1 MASVRT
7 PREVAE
13 RLASEAPDDDWL
25 RALVDDLDRRIQAE
39 PLERLMSLWGL
50 SAAEVG
56 RMFGVSRQ
64 ALSKWRSSGVPPA
77 RADAVAALATATDL
91 LDRYVKRERI
101 PAVVRRPAPELGGR
115 SLYELACE
123 GEHERVR
130 RVTARMFDL
139 ARVQP

>member
-1 MASVRT
+1 MATMST
-7 PREVAE
+7 PEEVAE
-13 RLASEAPDDDWL
+13 RLATEAPDEAWL
-25 RALVDDLDRRIQAE
+25 RALVDDLDRRIATT
-39 PLERLMSLWGL
+39 PLERLLSLWGL
-50 SAAEVG
+50 SGAEAG

-64 ALSKWRSSGVPPA
+64 AFARWRSSGVPPA

-101 PAVVRRPAPELGGR
+101 PAVVRRSAPALEGR

-123 GEHERVR
+123 GRHDEVR
-130 RVTARMFDL
+130 DAAARMFDL